1 MTSNAQSPDLRS
13 EVDRL
18 ISAGSADLASASLA
32 ELWRKEAGTAVAPFL
47 VSRSEQLRGKI
58 SMLAYRAVVLRSFT
72 VEPAIPLL
80 RAEAF
85 VRGIDLAVKIGDFN
99 AFAQEILDSNSDLY
113 RFDPNAAILAARTSD
128 LAPELWNQSAD
139 LSSETVSGIVQRV
152 ASSFAQWIRAFRE
165 RSTAALI
172 VHSLEQPARASAGV
186 LDAQQEN
193 GQSAAIQQINR
204 ELKQFASQH
213 RNVYV
218 LDYDGLVAR
227 HGRLRWH
234 DERKWLIARMPVAA
248 DHLIYLAREWMRFLV
263 PLSGKTAKVLVTDL
277 DNTLWSGVIGEDG
290 MTGIKLGPEYPGA
303 AYQQVQRA
311 MLDLSRRGILLAI
324 CSKNNPDDAME
335 ALKSHPG
342 MLLKPNDFA
351 ASRINW
357 TDKAQ
362 NLREIASEL
371 NLGIDSLAFI
381 DDNPFE
387 REQLRKI
394 LPEVTI
400 IDLPDD
406 PLGYAAAVRDCPAF
420 ERLAL
425 SSEDQQRTTMYAQQ
439 RERAQAG
446 ENFQSKED
454 FLRYL
459 EQQAEIAAVSPATL
473 ARVAQLTQKTN
484 QFNLTTRRYT
494 EQQISEMASRPE
506 YKVLS
511 IKVLDRFGDHG
522 LVGIAITLDEGQ
534 TCNIDTFLLS
544 CRVIWRTVETA
555 LLSQLADQASSRGC
569 HRLVGW
575 FLPTKKNAPAR
586 EFYRQHGFE
595 LVQENGEGTLWSLDL
610 TKQKIGIP
618 EWVKVVTVN
627 GGTH

>member
-1 MTSNAQSPDLRS
+1 MTSNALDLRS
-13 EVDRL
+13 EVDGL
-18 ISAGSADLASASLA
+18 ISTGSADLASASLA
-32 ELWRKEAGTAVAPFL
+32 DLWRKEAGTAVAPFL
-47 VSRSEQLRGKI
+47 VSRFEQLRGKI
-58 SMLAYRAVVLRSFT
+58 SMFPFRAVVLRSFT

-85 VRGIDLAVKIGDFN
+85 VRGIDLTTKIGDFN
-99 AFAQEILDSNSDLY
+99 AFAQEILDSTSDLY
-113 RFDPNAAILAARTSD
+113 RFEPNAAILAARTSD
-128 LAPELWNQSAD
+128 LAPELWNQSPD
-139 LSSETVSGIVQRV
+139 LSSEAVSGIVQRV
-152 ASSFAQWIRAFRE
+152 SHSFAQWIRAFRE
-165 RSTAALI
+165 RSPAALI
-172 VHSLEQPARASAGV
+172 VHSLEQPARVSAGV
-186 LDAQQEN
+186 LDAQEEN
-193 GQSAAIQQINR
+193 SQAAAIQQINR
-204 ELKQFASQH
+204 ELKQAVSQH
-213 RNVYV
+213 HNVYV

-277 DNTLWSGVIGEDG
+277 DNTLWGGIIGEDG

-303 AYQQVQRA
+303 AYQQLQRA
-311 MLDLSRRGILLAI
+311 LLDLSRRGILLAI
-324 CSKNNPDDAME
+324 CSKNNPDDALE

-342 MLLKPNDFA
+342 MLLKPKDFA

-371 NLGIDSLAFI
+371 NLGVDSLAFI

-400 IDLPDD
+400 IDLPQD

-473 ARVAQLTQKTN
+473 ARIAQLTQKTN

-494 EQQISEMASRPE
+494 EQQITEMAARPE
-506 YKVLS
+506 CQVLS

-522 LVGIAITLDEGQ
+522 LVGIAITMDEGQ
-534 TCNIDTFLLS
+534 SCNIDTFLLS
-544 CRVIWRTVETA
+544 CRVIGRTVETA
-555 LLSQLADQASSRGC
+555 LLSQLADKASSRGC
-569 HRLVGW
+569 KRLTGW
-575 FLPTKKNAPAR
+575 FLPTRKNAPAR

-595 LVQENGEGTLWSLDL
+595 VVQDSGEGTLWSLDL
-610 TKQKIGIP
+610 TKQKIDAP

-627 GGTH
+627 GGPT